1 MGGTA
6 NDDNRQD
13 WFANPFEHLSAELR
27 LLDLLIRRAVV
38 TMRQAGTGVCASQA
52 VYVSDDEVDR
62 LLNRDAEVPTTE
74 LDPLDATAAGL
85 REWIDRAVAQAQE
98 HGVGL
103 PLARLAA
110 RLGLSGFDM
119 QAIVV
124 CLAPELDRKYDKL
137 YAYLQDDI
145 TRKRPSVDL
154 VISLIVRSVHERWEA
169 LSRFS
174 APAPLRRSGIL
185 RVVED
190 HYSPSGST
198 ALSQLL
204 QVTPRFVAHLLG
216 DTQLDGVLAG
226 IGQRVT
232 PMPGPCVA
240 DPDGTLEHRLTSLVR
255 GHVSPDGSGLVIHI
269 HGAYGAGQ
277 RELAHAVT
285 ARWGTALIEL
295 DVTAAPAPGP
305 ELDGVLE
312 AALREGWLSGAPI
325 LLVGA
330 DQLLT
335 DAQAQ
340 RRPLILNDALTR
352 FPGLVFLSCERPW
365 PGFGWWRGAVHEVEL
380 SPPDIHIR
388 RAAWVAAL
396 SGSDLALEPD
406 WLRELPAQFRLTP
419 GQISDVVV
427 EVKRCT
433 DAPADSGH
441 PTLADW
447 YAACRRQSSRGL
459 AGLAQK
465 LAPVHQWDD
474 LVLDER
480 HREQLQEMCDQ
491 VRQREIVLGD
501 WGLGRRIAS
510 ASGLSTLF
518 TGPPGTGKTM
528 AAGVIANE
536 LRLDLYRIDLS
547 QVVSKYIGETEKN
560 LSRIFAEAEKSNA
573 VLLFDEA
580 DALFGK
586 RTQISDAHDRY
597 ANIETSYLLQR
608 MEEYEGIAV
617 LASNLR
623 QNMDEAFLRR
633 LRFVIE
639 FPFPDAAHRLRIW
652 ESHLRTGA
660 PLDDDLDVPLLA
672 QRLAVSGGNIR
683 NIVLAAAFLSAAQG
697 RPIGMCHILRAA
709 RSEFE
714 KVGKLWPELVF
725 EPRFAGSGRSS

>member
-1 MGGTA
+1 MGVTA
-6 NDDNRQD
+6 NDDNR
-13 WFANPFEHLSAELR
+13 FANPLEHLSAELR

-38 TMRQAGTGVCASQA
+38 TMRQAETGVGASQA
-52 VYVSDDEVDR
+52 GYVSDDEVDR
-62 LLNRDAEVPTTE
+62 LLNRDAEVSTTE
-74 LDPLDATAAGL
+74 LGPLAATAADL
-85 REWIDRAVAQAQE
+85 RGWIDRGVAQAQE

-119 QAIVV
+119 QAIVA

-154 VISLIVRSVHERWEA
+154 VISLNVRSVHERWAA

-174 APAPLRRSGIL
+174 AHAPLRRSGIL

-204 QVTPRFVAHLLG
+204 QVAPRFVAHLLG
-216 DTQLDGVLAG
+216 DEQIDGVLAG
-226 IGQRVT
+226 IGRRVAPT
-232 PMPGPCVA
+232 PGPCLA
-240 DPDGTLEHRLTSLVR
+240 DPDGTLEYRLTSLAR
-255 GHVSPDGSGLVIHI
+255 GLFSPDGSGLVIHI
-269 HGAYGAGQ
+269 HGAYGTGQ

-285 ARWGTALIEL
+285 ARLGTTLIEL

-312 AALREGWLSGAPI
+312 ATLREGWLLGAPI
-325 LLVGA
+325 LLLGA

-335 DAQAQ
+335 DTQAQ
-340 RRPLILNDALTR
+340 RRPLILDDALDR
-352 FPGLVFLSCERPW
+352 FPGLVFLACERPW

-380 SPPDIHIR
+380 SPPDIDIR
-388 RAAWVAAL
+388 RAAWAAAM

-419 GQISDVVV
+419 GQIQDVVV

-433 DAPADSGH
+433 AGSER
-441 PTLADW
+441 PTLVDW

-465 LAPVHQWDD
+465 LAPVHHWDD
-474 LVLDER
+474 LVLDEH
-480 HREQLQEMCDQ
+480 HREQLRELCDQ
-491 VRQREIVLGD
+491 VRQRELVLGD

-639 FPFPDAAHRLRIW
+639 FPFPDAAQRLRIW
-652 ESHLRTGA
+652 EGHLRSGA

-672 QRLAVSGGNIR
+672 QRLAVTGGNIR
-683 NIVLAAAFLSAAQG
+683 NIVLAAAFLSAAQQ
-697 RPIGMCHILRAA
+697 RPIGMYHILRAA
-709 RSEFE
+709 RREFE

-725 EPRFAGSGRSS
+725 EPRFSGSGRSS